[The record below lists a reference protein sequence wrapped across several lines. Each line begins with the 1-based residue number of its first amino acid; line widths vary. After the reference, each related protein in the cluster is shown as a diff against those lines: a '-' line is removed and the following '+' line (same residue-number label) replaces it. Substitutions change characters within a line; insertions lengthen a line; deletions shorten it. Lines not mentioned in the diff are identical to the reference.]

1 MHVTDGKEGR
11 EAAFVKMTG
20 EEIRMAVLLRI
31 MWGSMNGKG
40 GQALEKRL
48 RSIPRGWMRFRQA
61 MGLLDRMFDSL
72 VPTINDRQLKQ
83 INNTIKNGEVA
94 VKLRRAGVYDD
105 DMNVVRADTLSVVVG
120 TAMRAECMLCVKD
133 RAEIKRC
140 RLRKAIDEL
149 CPPQSYETMTCV
161 YRDLALD
168 HVFPDTDPS
177 KI

>member
-1 MHVTDGKEGR
+1 MKHTKLVCALACATIACFAGGT
-11 EAAFVKMTG
+11 AFA
-20 EEIRMAVLLRI
+20 EETKAKTV
-31 MWGSMNGKG
+31 G
-40 GQALEKRL
+40 AETYT
-48 RSIPRGWMRFRQA
+48 A
-61 MGLLDRMFDSL
+61 
-72 VPTINDRQLKQ
+72 TYA
-83 INNTIKNGEVA
+83 NTIKNGEVA

-105 DMNVVRADTLSVVVG
+105 DMNVVCADTLSVVVG